1 MHFLSSLKSQT
12 ILLVLSAMVIGA
24 TATAVWVQSVSNWNR
39 HLEHSYLTGLAL
51 HDTLRDGV
59 KIPDGLTITPLNGA
73 DARLAAAGLFEK
85 LPNVSSNDQITQ
97 LTLASATK
105 NGEVKNR
112 INISVVS
119 PDLKYPIAKLQQ
131 KQPVSAGGK
140 LAALLRMLTTYCS
153 KSTLFVQYS
162 DGPWWRVDGPSIWGC
177 ANAPMDFRLPA
188 LAMVVVSLGALIS
201 IIIATSGTFHNFAA
215 KLARRGLF
223 SSPKS
228 YDLAGPD
235 ELRALINVINEYQK
249 VEQESLAKRAAFLS
263 GVSHDLGTPA
273 TRLRLRTEFITDK
286 DLQRK
291 MHADI
296 DQMTQ
301 MIKSV
306 LSYTQSEMRME
317 DLRRI
322 SLISLIEAIV
332 ADYED
337 AGQPVRYL
345 EPDLPQ
351 IAARTILFN
360 SVPKPLSDKVAKQHG
375 IVIQVR
381 PISLQRALTNLIDNA
396 LKYGR
401 KADVSIQASSQAV
414 QIHIRDYG
422 DSITPEYLG
431 NLTRPFDRGTN
442 AENVDGYGIGLAI
455 ASTIAA
461 QHGGNIRFENWA
473 QGICAVLTLPR

>member
-12 ILLVLSAMVIGA
+12 ILLVISAMVIGA

-51 HDTLRDGV
+51 HDTLRDGA
-59 KIPDGLTITPLNGA
+59 KIPDGLVITQLNGV
-73 DARLAAAGLFEK
+73 DTRLAAARLFEK
-85 LPNVSSNDQITQ
+85 LPNVSANDQITQ
-97 LTLASATK
+97 LSLASTTQ

-112 INISVVS
+112 INIAVVS
-119 PDLKYPIAKLQQ
+119 PDLKYPIARLQQ
-131 KQPVSAGGK
+131 KQPASAGGK

-215 KLARRGLF
+215 TLARRGLF

-461 QHGGNIRFENWA
+461 QHGGNISFENWA

>member
-51 HDTLRDGV
+51 HDTLRDGA
-59 KIPDGLTITPLNGA
+59 KIPDGLTITQLNGV
-73 DARLAAAGLFEK
+73 DARLAAARLFEK
-85 LPNVSSNDQITQ
+85 LPNVSANDQITQ
-97 LTLASATK
+97 LSLASTTQ

-112 INISVVS
+112 INIAVVS

-215 KLARRGLF
+215 TLARRGLF

-360 SVPKPLSDKVAKQHG
+360 SAPKPLSDKVAKQHG

-381 PISLQRALTNLIDNA
+381 PVSLQRALTNLIDNA

>member
-12 ILLVLSAMVIGA
+12 ILLVISAMVIGA

-51 HDTLRDGV
+51 HDTLRDGA
-59 KIPDGLTITPLNGA
+59 KIPDGLAITQLNGV
-73 DARLAAAGLFEK
+73 DARLAAARLFEK
-85 LPNVSSNDQITQ
+85 LPNVSANDQITQ
-97 LTLASATK
+97 LSLASATQ

-112 INISVVS
+112 INIAVVS

-215 KLARRGLF
+215 TLARRGLF

-351 IAARTILFN
+351 ITARTILFN
-360 SVPKPLSDKVAKQHG
+360 SAPKPLSDKVAKQHG

>member
-12 ILLVLSAMVIGA
+12 ILLVISAMVIGA

-51 HDTLRDGV
+51 HDTLRDGA
-59 KIPDGLTITPLNGA
+59 KIPDGLAITPLNGA
-73 DARLAAAGLFEK
+73 DARLAAARLFEK
-85 LPNVSSNDQITQ
+85 LPNVSANDQITQ
-97 LTLASATK
+97 LSLASATQ

-112 INISVVS
+112 INIAVVS

-162 DGPWWRVDGPSIWGC
+162 DGPWRRVDGPSIWGC
-177 ANAPMDFRLPA
+177 ANAPMDLRLPA
-188 LAMVVVSLGALIS
+188 LAMVVVSLGTLIS

-215 KLARRGLF
+215 TLARRGLF
-223 SSPKS
+223 FSPES

-249 VEQESLAKRAAFLS
+249 AERESLAKRAAFLS

-317 DLRRI
+317 ELRRI

-337 AGQPVRYL
+337 AGNQCATL
-345 EPDLPQ
+345 SQICHKLLHGLFSSIALP
-351 IAARTILFN
+351 
-360 SVPKPLSDKVAKQHG
+360 
-375 IVIQVR
+375 
-381 PISLQRALTNLIDNA
+381 NL
-396 LKYGR
+396 
-401 KADVSIQASSQAV
+401 
-414 QIHIRDYG
+414 
-422 DSITPEYLG
+422 
-431 NLTRPFDRGTN
+431 
-442 AENVDGYGIGLAI
+442 
-455 ASTIAA
+455 
-461 QHGGNIRFENWA
+461 
-473 QGICAVLTLPR
+473 

>member
-12 ILLVLSAMVIGA
+12 ILLVISAMVIGA

-51 HDTLRDGV
+51 HDTLRDGA
-59 KIPDGLTITPLNGA
+59 KIPDGLVITQLNGV
-73 DARLAAAGLFEK
+73 DARLAAARLFEK
-85 LPNVSSNDQITQ
+85 LPNVSANDQITQ
-97 LTLASATK
+97 LSLASTTQ

-112 INISVVS
+112 INIAVVS

-131 KQPVSAGGK
+131 KQPASAGGK

-215 KLARRGLF
+215 TLARRGLF

>member
-12 ILLVLSAMVIGA
+12 ILLVISAMVIGA

-51 HDTLRDGV
+51 HDTLRDGA
-59 KIPDGLTITPLNGA
+59 KIPDGLVITQLNGV
-73 DARLAAAGLFEK
+73 DTRLAAARLFEK
-85 LPNVSSNDQITQ
+85 LPNVSANDQITQ
-97 LTLASATK
+97 LSLASTTQ

-112 INISVVS
+112 INIAVVS

-131 KQPVSAGGK
+131 KQPASAGGK

-215 KLARRGLF
+215 TLARRGLF

>member
-215 KLARRGLF
+215 TLARRGLF

-249 VEQESLAKRAAFLS
+249 AEQESLAKRAAFLS

>member
-12 ILLVLSAMVIGA
+12 ILLVISAMVIGA

-215 KLARRGLF
+215 TLARRGLF

>member
-215 KLARRGLF
+215 TLARRGLF

-317 DLRRI
+317 GLRRI

>member
-12 ILLVLSAMVIGA
+12 ILLVISAMVIGA

-51 HDTLRDGV
+51 HDTLRDGA
-59 KIPDGLTITPLNGA
+59 KIPDGLVITQLNGV
-73 DARLAAAGLFEK
+73 DTRLAAARLFEK
-85 LPNVSSNDQITQ
+85 LPNVSANDQITQ
-97 LTLASATK
+97 LSLASTTQ

-112 INISVVS
+112 INIAVVS

-215 KLARRGLF
+215 TLARRGLF

-249 VEQESLAKRAAFLS
+249 AEQESLAKRAAFLS

-360 SVPKPLSDKVAKQHG
+360 SAPKPLSDKVAKQHG

>member
-12 ILLVLSAMVIGA
+12 ILLVISAMVIGA

-85 LPNVSSNDQITQ
+85 LPNVSANDQITQ

-177 ANAPMDFRLPA
+177 ANAPMDLRLPA
-188 LAMVVVSLGALIS
+188 LAMVVVSLGVLIS

-215 KLARRGLF
+215 TLARRGLF
-223 SSPKS
+223 SRPEI
-228 YDLAGPD
+228 YDLAGRD
-235 ELRALINVINEYQK
+235 ELRGLINVIHEYQK
-249 VEQESLAKRAAFLS
+249 AEQESLAKRAAFLS

-351 IAARTILFN
+351 ITARTILFN
-360 SVPKPLSDKVAKQHG
+360 SAPKPLSDKVAKQHG

>member
-12 ILLVLSAMVIGA
+12 ILLVISAMVIGA

-51 HDTLRDGV
+51 HDTLRDGA
-59 KIPDGLTITPLNGA
+59 KIPDGLAITQLNGV
-73 DARLAAAGLFEK
+73 DARLAAARLFEK
-85 LPNVSSNDQITQ
+85 IPNVSANDQITQ
-97 LTLASATK
+97 LSLASAIQ

-112 INISVVS
+112 INIAVVS

-177 ANAPMDFRLPA
+177 ANAPMDLRLPA
-188 LAMVVVSLGALIS
+188 LAMVVVSLGVLIS

-215 KLARRGLF
+215 TLARRGLF

-249 VEQESLAKRAAFLS
+249 AEQESLAKRAAFLS

-351 IAARTILFN
+351 ITARTILFN
-360 SVPKPLSDKVAKQHG
+360 SAPKPLSDKVAKQHG

>member
-12 ILLVLSAMVIGA
+12 ILLVISAMVIGA

-85 LPNVSSNDQITQ
+85 LPNVSANDQITQ

-215 KLARRGLF
+215 TLARRGLF

>member
-12 ILLVLSAMVIGA
+12 ILLVISAMVIGA

-85 LPNVSSNDQITQ
+85 LPNVSANDQITQ

>member
-12 ILLVLSAMVIGA
+12 ILLVISAMVIGA

-162 DGPWWRVDGPSIWGC
+162 DGPWWRVDGPSVWGC

-215 KLARRGLF
+215 TLARRGLF

-345 EPDLPQ
+345 ESDLPQ

>member
-1 MHFLSSLKSQT
+1 
-12 ILLVLSAMVIGA
+12 
-24 TATAVWVQSVSNWNR
+24 
-39 HLEHSYLTGLAL
+39 
-51 HDTLRDGV
+51 
-59 KIPDGLTITPLNGA
+59 
-73 DARLAAAGLFEK
+73 
-85 LPNVSSNDQITQ
+85 
-97 LTLASATK
+97 
-105 NGEVKNR
+105 
-112 INISVVS
+112 
-119 PDLKYPIAKLQQ
+119 
-131 KQPVSAGGK
+131 
-140 LAALLRMLTTYCS
+140 MLTTYCS
-153 KSTLFVQYS
+153 ERTLFVQYS
-162 DGPWWRVDGPSIWGC
+162 DGPWQRVAGPSIWGC
-177 ANAPMDFRLPA
+177 ANAPIDLRLPA
-188 LAMVVVSLGALIS
+188 LAMVVVSLGTLIS

-215 KLARRGLF
+215 TLARRGLF
-223 SSPKS
+223 SNPES

-249 VEQESLAKRAAFLS
+249 AERESLAKRAAFLS

-345 EPDLPQ
+345 ESDLPQ

>member
-51 HDTLRDGV
+51 HDTLRDGA
-59 KIPDGLTITPLNGA
+59 KIPDGLAITQLSGV
-73 DARLAAAGLFEK
+73 DARLAAARLFEK
-85 LPNVSSNDQITQ
+85 LPNVSANDQITQ
-97 LTLASATK
+97 LSLASTTQ
-105 NGEVKNR
+105 NGEVKSR
-112 INISVVS
+112 INIAVVS

-153 KSTLFVQYS
+153 KSTLFVQYN

-177 ANAPMDFRLPA
+177 ASAPMDLRLLA

-215 KLARRGLF
+215 TLARRGLF
-223 SSPKS
+223 PSPES

-249 VEQESLAKRAAFLS
+249 AEQESLAKRATFLS

-273 TRLRLRTEFITDK
+273 TRLRLRTELITDK

-345 EPDLPQ
+345 EPDLPK

-360 SVPKPLSDKVAKQHG
+360 SAPTPLGEKVAKQHG
-375 IVIQVR
+375 IVINVR

-422 DSITPEYLG
+422 DSITPEHLG

-473 QGICAVLTLPR
+473 EGICAILALPR

>member
-12 ILLVLSAMVIGA
+12 ILLVISAMVIGA

-85 LPNVSSNDQITQ
+85 LPNVSANDQITQ

-177 ANAPMDFRLPA
+177 ANAPMDLRLPA

-215 KLARRGLF
+215 TLARRGLF

-249 VEQESLAKRAAFLS
+249 AEQESLAKRAAFLS

>member
-12 ILLVLSAMVIGA
+12 ILLVISAMVIGA

-177 ANAPMDFRLPA
+177 ANAPMDLRLPA

-215 KLARRGLF
+215 TLARRGLF

>member
-12 ILLVLSAMVIGA
+12 ILLVISAMVIGA

>member
-1 MHFLSSLKSQT
+1 
-12 ILLVLSAMVIGA
+12 
-24 TATAVWVQSVSNWNR
+24 
-39 HLEHSYLTGLAL
+39 
-51 HDTLRDGV
+51 
-59 KIPDGLTITPLNGA
+59 
-73 DARLAAAGLFEK
+73 
-85 LPNVSSNDQITQ
+85 
-97 LTLASATK
+97 
-105 NGEVKNR
+105 
-112 INISVVS
+112 
-119 PDLKYPIAKLQQ
+119 
-131 KQPVSAGGK
+131 
-140 LAALLRMLTTYCS
+140 
-153 KSTLFVQYS
+153 
-162 DGPWWRVDGPSIWGC
+162 
-177 ANAPMDFRLPA
+177 LPA

-215 KLARRGLF
+215 TLARRGLF
-223 SSPKS
+223 PSPES

-249 VEQESLAKRAAFLS
+249 AEQESLAKRATFLS

-273 TRLRLRTEFITDK
+273 TRLRLRTELITDK

-360 SVPKPLSDKVAKQHG
+360 SAPKPLGEKVAKQHG
-375 IVIQVR
+375 IVIKVR

-422 DSITPEYLG
+422 DSITPECLG
-431 NLTRPFDRGTN
+431 NLTRPFARGTN

-473 QGICAVLTLPR
+473 QGICAILTLPR

>member
-51 HDTLRDGV
+51 HDTLRDGA
-59 KIPDGLTITPLNGA
+59 KIPDGLAITQLNGV
-73 DARLAAAGLFEK
+73 DARLAAARLFEK
-85 LPNVSSNDQITQ
+85 LPNVSANDQITQ
-97 LTLASATK
+97 LSLASATQ

-112 INISVVS
+112 INIAVVS

-177 ANAPMDFRLPA
+177 ANAPMDLRLPA
-188 LAMVVVSLGALIS
+188 LAMVVVSLGVLIS

-215 KLARRGLF
+215 TLARRGLF
-223 SSPKS
+223 FSPES

-249 VEQESLAKRAAFLS
+249 AEQESLAKRAAFLS

>member
-12 ILLVLSAMVIGA
+12 ILLVISAMVIGA

-215 KLARRGLF
+215 TLARRGLF

-235 ELRALINVINEYQK
+235 ELQALINVINEYQK

>member
-12 ILLVLSAMVIGA
+12 ILLVISAMVIGA

-215 KLARRGLF
+215 TLARRGLF

-345 EPDLPQ
+345 ESDLPQ

>member
-12 ILLVLSAMVIGA
+12 ILLVISAMVIGA

-51 HDTLRDGV
+51 HDTLRDGA
-59 KIPDGLTITPLNGA
+59 KIPDGLVITQLNGV
-73 DARLAAAGLFEK
+73 DTRLAAARLFEK
-85 LPNVSSNDQITQ
+85 LPNVSANDQITQ
-97 LTLASATK
+97 LSLASTTQ

-112 INISVVS
+112 INIAVVS

-215 KLARRGLF
+215 TLARRGLF

-461 QHGGNIRFENWA
+461 QHGGNISFENWA

>member
-12 ILLVLSAMVIGA
+12 ILLVISAMVIGA

-85 LPNVSSNDQITQ
+85 LPNVSANDQITQ

-177 ANAPMDFRLPA
+177 ANAPMDLRLPA

-215 KLARRGLF
+215 TLARRGLF

>member
-1 MHFLSSLKSQT
+1 
-12 ILLVLSAMVIGA
+12 
-24 TATAVWVQSVSNWNR
+24 VQSVSNWNR

-215 KLARRGLF
+215 TLARRGLF

-249 VEQESLAKRAAFLS
+249 AEQESLAKRAAFLS

>member
-51 HDTLRDGV
+51 HDTLRDGA
-59 KIPDGLTITPLNGA
+59 KIPDGLVITQLNGV
-73 DARLAAAGLFEK
+73 DARLAAARLFEK
-85 LPNVSSNDQITQ
+85 LPNVSANDQITQ
-97 LTLASATK
+97 LSLASATQ

-112 INISVVS
+112 INIAVVS

-177 ANAPMDFRLPA
+177 ANAPMDLRLPA

-215 KLARRGLF
+215 TLARRGLF

>member
-12 ILLVLSAMVIGA
+12 ILLVISAMVIGA

-85 LPNVSSNDQITQ
+85 LPNVSANDQITQ

-215 KLARRGLF
+215 TLARRGLF
-223 SSPKS
+223 SSSKS

-249 VEQESLAKRAAFLS
+249 AEQESLAKRAAFLS

-351 IAARTILFN
+351 ITARTILFN
-360 SVPKPLSDKVAKQHG
+360 SAPKPLSDKVAKQHG

>member
-12 ILLVLSAMVIGA
+12 ILLVISAMVIGA

-51 HDTLRDGV
+51 HDTLRDGA
-59 KIPDGLTITPLNGA
+59 KIPDGLAITQLNGV
-73 DARLAAAGLFEK
+73 DARLAAARLFEK
-85 LPNVSSNDQITQ
+85 LPNVSANDQITQ
-97 LTLASATK
+97 LSLASATQ

-112 INISVVS
+112 INIAVVS

-177 ANAPMDFRLPA
+177 ANAPMDLRLPA

-215 KLARRGLF
+215 TLARRGLF

-351 IAARTILFN
+351 ITARTILFN
-360 SVPKPLSDKVAKQHG
+360 SAPKPLSDKDAKQHG

>member
-85 LPNVSSNDQITQ
+85 LPNVSANDQITQ

-215 KLARRGLF
+215 TLARRGLF

>member
-12 ILLVLSAMVIGA
+12 ILLVISAMVIGA

-51 HDTLRDGV
+51 HDTLRDGA
-59 KIPDGLTITPLNGA
+59 KIPDGLAITQLNGV
-73 DARLAAAGLFEK
+73 DARLAAARLFEK
-85 LPNVSSNDQITQ
+85 LPNVSANDQITQ
-97 LTLASATK
+97 LSLASATQ

-112 INISVVS
+112 INIAVVS

-215 KLARRGLF
+215 TLARRGLF

-249 VEQESLAKRAAFLS
+249 AEQESLAKRAAFLS

-360 SVPKPLSDKVAKQHG
+360 SAPKPLSDKVAKQHG

>member
-12 ILLVLSAMVIGA
+12 ILLVISAMVIGA

-105 NGEVKNR
+105 NGEVENR

-215 KLARRGLF
+215 TLARRGLF